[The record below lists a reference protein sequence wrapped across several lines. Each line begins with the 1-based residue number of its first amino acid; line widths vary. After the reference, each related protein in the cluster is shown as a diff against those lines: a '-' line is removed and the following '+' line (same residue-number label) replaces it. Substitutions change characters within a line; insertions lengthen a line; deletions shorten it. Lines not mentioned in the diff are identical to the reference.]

1 MSRPFAFNKSST
13 CFLLPSRAAWYSA
26 IKSGAGGIGGIAG
39 LPARESW
46 QMIENVDYV
55 VFVKCTRI
63 AAYNSASL
71 CNLTEI
77 AEYC

>member
-1 MSRPFAFNKSST
+1 MSRPFAFSKSST
-13 CFLLPSRAAWYSA
+13 CFSLPSSAALYSA
-26 IKSGAGGIGGIAG
+26 IKTGADGIGGIAG

-55 VFVKCTRI
+55 VFVKCTRT
-63 AAYNSASL
+63 AAYSSASL
-71 CNLTEI
+71 CNLTEG